1 MSRKFFLG
9 VGIAL
14 GLLGCRPDDPINPKP
29 AIPVARQPL
38 MAIVDGT
45 NGGAD
50 AFRWL
55 PPIGASADY
64 EGTND
69 GAATPTVEICVQ
81 GVSECTVFA
90 TSGINLPVPQVA
102 TDKKAGGS
110 FFTTSWTTKL
120 YSLDPA
126 KAYRVTVKLGA
137 KQQGLADVDVVA
149 TSADLANVQPG
160 FAGVV
165 VGQSIDISFRIVRGI
180 TKTWVG
186 GATEK
191 GKNADPA
198 SMTNWANAANW
209 SPTGV
214 PFRLDTAVVPVTAS
228 QPTLIAG
235 AAVGR
240 VVVNTGATLTIGGF
254 NLTVSA
260 GAATVGAGK
269 IASTSGLLLLS
280 GAGTIAGTLPRFVV
294 TGNYSL
300 DGNVSTPAAAR
311 IAGGRLVTTGRLL
324 SIAP

>member
-1 MSRKFFLG
+1 MSRKFFTG

-14 GLLGCRPDDPINPKP
+14 GLLGCRPDDPITPKP

-45 NGGAD
+45 NGGTD

-55 PPIGASADY
+55 PPIAASADY

-69 GAATPTVEICVQ
+69 TNATPTVEICVQ

-90 TSGINLPVPQVA
+90 TSGTNLPVPQVVSG
-102 TDKKAGGS
+102 KKAAGS
-110 FFTTSWTTKL
+110 YFTTSWNTKL

-126 KAYRVTVKLGA
+126 KAYRITVKVGA

-149 TSADLANVQPG
+149 TSADLATVQTG

-165 VGQSIDISFRIVRGI
+165 VGDALDIDFRIVRGI

-186 GATEK
+186 GDIDK

-198 SMTNWANAANW
+198 SMTTWANAANW
-209 SPTGV
+209 SPAGV
-214 PFRLDTAVVPVTAS
+214 PFRLDTAVIPVTAS
-228 QPTLIAG
+228 QPALT
-235 AAVGR
+235 AAATVGR
-240 VVVNTGATLTIGGF
+240 VVVNNGATLTIGGL
-254 NLTVSA
+254 NLTVNA
-260 GAATVGAGK
+260 GAATIGAGK
-269 IASTSGLLLLS
+269 IASTSGLLVLS
-280 GAGTIAGTLPRFVV
+280 GAGTIAGSLPRFVV
-294 TGNYSL
+294 TGDYSL
-300 DGNVSTPAAAR
+300 GGSVSTPAVAR
-311 IAGGRLVTTGRLL
+311 IAGGRLLTAGQLL

>member
-1 MSRKFFLG
+1 MSRRFLIG
-9 VGIAL
+9 VGAAL
-14 GLLGCRPDDPINPKP
+14 ALSGCRPDDPITPKP

-55 PPIGASADY
+55 PPIVASADY

-81 GVSECTVFA
+81 GVAECTVFA
-90 TSGINLPVPQVA
+90 TSGVNLPAPQVVSS
-102 TDKKAGGS
+102 KKVPGS
-110 FFTTSWTTKL
+110 YFSTSWNTKL
-120 YSLDPA
+120 YSLDPS
-126 KAYRVTVKLGA
+126 KAYRITVRLGA

-149 TSADLANVQPG
+149 TNADLASVQPG

-165 VGQSIDISFRIVRGI
+165 VGDVLEINFRVVRGI

-186 GATEK
+186 GASDK
-191 GKNADPA
+191 GKNADPE

-209 SPTGV
+209 SPAGV